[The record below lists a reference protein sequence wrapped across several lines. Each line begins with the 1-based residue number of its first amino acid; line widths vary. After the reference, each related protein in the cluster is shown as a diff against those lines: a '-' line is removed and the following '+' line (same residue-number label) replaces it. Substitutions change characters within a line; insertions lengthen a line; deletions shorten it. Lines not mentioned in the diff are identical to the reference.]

1 MHSSTRLEGSP
12 THLPPPVLT
21 GELFAQ
27 APVDQFPGSAVESVT
42 DSSRYFVVRIEDGNG
57 MCRSGGVLLS
67 RILASGNMKLMAV
80 NSPSLSPTP
89 GRRAFIGIGFGD
101 RGDAFDFNV
110 ALQDHFK

>member
-12 THLPPPVLT
+12 THLPAPVLT

-57 MCRSGGVLLS
+57 MCGSGG
-67 RILASGNMKLMAV
+67 
-80 NSPSLSPTP
+80 
-89 GRRAFIGIGFGD
+89 FF
-101 RGDAFDFNV
+101 
-110 ALQDHFK
+110 

>member
-1 MHSSTRLEGSP
+1 M
-12 THLPPPVLT
+12 
-21 GELFAQ
+21 
-27 APVDQFPGSAVESVT
+27 DQFPGMAVESVT

-57 MCRSGGVLLS
+57 TCGSWCSLLV
-67 RILASGNMKLMAV
+67 RRL
-80 NSPSLSPTP
+80 SLPREVGLTACCLL